1 MRQAIDPTGR
11 TAVVTGVASGIGRAL
26 ALKAASLGMMVAGC
40 DRDAA
45 GLDAL
50 RATLDAR
57 GTPHALRIADVTD
70 AQDMTR
76 LAEAVSEM
84 PPVALLF
91 ANAGLLRKGEVLDL
105 SLDDWRTL
113 LSVNVFG
120 VVNTLQALV
129 PAMIASGVPAQ
140 VVVTGS
146 TASMVTAPGLAAYC
160 ATKHALWPMV
170 EALREELE
178 GTQVGAS
185 LLMPGAVATGIFA
198 STDPGRAPPVDSIEP
213 EDLAEIAFAGALGGI
228 PKILTHPAYAA
239 RARARFDAVLSEIS
253 PR

>member
-70 AQDMTR
+70 AEDMAR
-76 LAEAVSEM
+76 LAEAVSAM

-91 ANAGLLRKGEVLDL
+91 ANAGLLRKGAVLDL

-170 EALREELE
+170 EALRDELD
-178 GTQVGAS
+178 GTAVGAS

-198 STDPGRAPPVDSIEP
+198 TIDPNRARPADSIEP
-213 EDLAEIAFAGALGGI
+213 EDLADVAFAGALADA
-228 PKILTHPAYAA
+228 PKILTHPAYAD
-239 RARARFDAVLSEIS
+239 RARARFEAVLDEIS

>member
-76 LAEAVSEM
+76 LAEAVSAM

-91 ANAGLLRKGEVLDL
+91 ANAGLLRKGAVLDL

-146 TASMVTAPGLAAYC
+146 TASMITAPGLAAYS
-160 ATKHALWPMV
+160 ATKHALWPVV
-170 EALREELE
+170 EALRDELD
-178 GTQVGAS
+178 GTAVGAS

-198 STDPGRAPPVDSIEP
+198 TIDPNRARPADSIEP
-213 EDLAEIAFAGALGGI
+213 EDLADVAFAGALADA
-228 PKILTHPAYAA
+228 PKILTHPAYAD
-239 RARARFDAVLSEIS
+239 RARARFEAVLDEIS